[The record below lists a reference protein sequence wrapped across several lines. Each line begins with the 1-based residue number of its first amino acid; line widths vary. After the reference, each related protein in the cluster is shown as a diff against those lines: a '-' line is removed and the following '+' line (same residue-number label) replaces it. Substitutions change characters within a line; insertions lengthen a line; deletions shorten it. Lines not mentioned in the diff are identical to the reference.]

1 MGSVDYS
8 ALAKEIVAKIG
19 GEKNVSSVTH
29 CATRLRFMLQDNSK
43 VKKQEIK
50 ELPGVITIVESGGQF
65 QIVIGNNVS
74 KVYAQLGA
82 MTEQTTKDSQSNKEQ
97 TWLGKAVDIVASI
110 FAPMLGTMAAVGILK
125 GLLVMAST
133 FGWIANTSTTYQ
145 ILYLG
150 ADAFFLFLPMIL
162 AVTSSRKF
170 GSNIYT
176 SLTLAGA
183 LLYTQLQPVSV
194 LVNGK
199 ATNITLS
206 SFAKT
211 GGEVTFLGIPVVLQN
226 YTSTVIPIILAVWA
240 QSWLEKLLN
249 RFIHE
254 SVRNFVVPVFSLII
268 MVPLTLITLGPAGVY
283 VGDGIAFIL
292 QSAYNVSPVIS
303 AILIAALWQIM
314 VIFGVH
320 WGIVPAFINNIAVN
334 GFDPLKA
341 ACFPA
346 VLSQAGAAFGV
357 FLRTKHASSKAIAG
371 SAALAGIFG
380 ITEPAIYGVTLPR
393 KRPFVIGVISAA
405 IGGAIIGFGGVLVY
419 GSGAPGLLT
428 LPIGLNPK
436 GDNTGF
442 IFLVIATATAW
453 LLAAIGTYFFGFSQE
468 DLAQDREKWEKDQ
481 ANSLD
486 SSANPNPRI
495 SAHQASSE
503 AKAND
508 ASSATTTRNL
518 QATNDGI
525 LVQLAEVPD
534 PVFSTGALGAG
545 LGIKPET
552 SEDFTVSSPVSGTIT
567 TVMPSKHA
575 YAITTDDQVELL
587 IHIGIDTVKLA
598 GNGFTSHVEKGQ
610 RITTGQPL
618 ATVSG
623 TALKAANLDNTV
635 LILVTNSDDH
645 PLEIIE
651 SDTVKT
657 GQTVATFTTREN

>member
-1 MGSVDYS
+1 
-8 ALAKEIVAKIG
+8 
-19 GEKNVSSVTH
+19 
-29 CATRLRFMLQDNSK
+29 
-43 VKKQEIK
+43 
-50 ELPGVITIVESGGQF
+50 
-65 QIVIGNNVS
+65 
-74 KVYAQLGA
+74 
-82 MTEQTTKDSQSNKEQ
+82 MTEQSAENSKSNKEQ

-133 FGWIANTSTTYQ
+133 FGWIASTSTTYQ

-206 SFAKT
+206 AFAKA

-268 MVPLTLITLGPAGVY
+268 MVPLTLMTLGPAGVY

-393 KRPFVIGVISAA
+393 KRPFVSNRSTYKIGED
-405 IGGAIIGFGGVLVY
+405 IGFCQYYELQQQY
-419 GSGAPGLLT
+419 PGKGFLT
-428 LPIGLNPK
+428 
-436 GDNTGF
+436 
-442 IFLVIATATAW
+442 W
-453 LLAAIGTYFFGFSQE
+453 
-468 DLAQDREKWEKDQ
+468 
-481 ANSLD
+481 
-486 SSANPNPRI
+486 
-495 SAHQASSE
+495 H
-503 AKAND
+503 
-508 ASSATTTRNL
+508 
-518 QATNDGI
+518 
-525 LVQLAEVPD
+525 
-534 PVFSTGALGAG
+534 
-545 LGIKPET
+545 
-552 SEDFTVSSPVSGTIT
+552 
-567 TVMPSKHA
+567 
-575 YAITTDDQVELL
+575 
-587 IHIGIDTVKLA
+587 
-598 GNGFTSHVEKGQ
+598 
-610 RITTGQPL
+610 
-618 ATVSG
+618 
-623 TALKAANLDNTV
+623 
-635 LILVTNSDDH
+635 
-645 PLEIIE
+645 
-651 SDTVKT
+651 
-657 GQTVATFTTREN
+657 